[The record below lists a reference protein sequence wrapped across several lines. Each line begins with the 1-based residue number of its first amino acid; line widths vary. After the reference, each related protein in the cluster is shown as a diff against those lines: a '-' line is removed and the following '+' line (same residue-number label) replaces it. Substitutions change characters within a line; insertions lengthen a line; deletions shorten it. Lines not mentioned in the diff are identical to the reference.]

1 MKALSDQINCLFDRS
16 AYSDNSSNKQA
27 NMLPLLK
34 NLVIFHYQNCAEYR
48 NILDALRFDI
58 SSVNFIED
66 LPFLPVRLF
75 KAIDLL
81 SVPFNEVSKT
91 MKSSGTSGQVPS
103 KIFLDKNTAML
114 QRRVLAKISS
124 EFIGTKR
131 LPMIVVDRKSAISN
145 RTTFSASTA
154 GILGFSSFSSSQFF
168 ALNDDMSVDVPGL
181 IDFLDSHRSEK
192 IFFFGFTST
201 IWQYF
206 LLPLAT
212 ENLSLDFSN
221 SLLIHGGGWKK
232 LQNEN
237 ISRKEFRD
245 KIFDVVSIKN
255 VHDYYGMVEQT
266 GSIFVECSQHYFH
279 TSNFSTIV
287 VRDPQTFSVLSFGQ
301 TGLIQVVSL
310 AAMSYPG
317 NILLTEDIGQILG
330 EDDCRCGRLGRYFEI
345 FGRLEHAELRGC
357 SDTFNA

>member
-1 MKALSDQINCLFDRS
+1 
-16 AYSDNSSNKQA
+16 
-27 NMLPLLK
+27 
-34 NLVIFHYQNCAEYR
+34 
-48 NILDALRFDI
+48 
-58 SSVNFIED
+58 
-66 LPFLPVRLF
+66 
-75 KAIDLL
+75 
-81 SVPFNEVSKT
+81 
-91 MKSSGTSGQVPS
+91 
-103 KIFLDKNTAML
+103 
-114 QRRVLAKISS
+114 
-124 EFIGTKR
+124 
-131 LPMIVVDRKSAISN
+131 MIVVDRKSAISN